1 VVWVLETRPFFA
13 GPMITGPQ
21 TTPPNQA
28 HPVCAAVSTDPTA
41 VSASDVAGDTPWTS
55 LGPIFLGNLPISQTT
70 PPQQPHAWRDCVER
84 FSPPH
89 RTYFCGSQANNGEY
103 SPLLSSNCPRQT
115 FRSSKATRR
124 ARFWARLRTKH
135 ILFWS
140 RLRIKPTLFWW
151 VPAAVVARAMITHD
165 D

>member
-1 VVWVLETRPFFA
+1 MVWVLETRPFFA

-70 PPQQPHAWRDCVER
+70 PPQQPHASCDSVKR
-84 FSPPH
+84 FSRPAARIFVVLRQTMVNIVPSYH
-89 RTYFCGSQANNGEY
+89 PIARAKLSGQAKQRDALVFGHDFAPNIYFFGHDFASNRRSFGG
-103 SPLLSSNCPRQT
+103 SPLQ
-115 FRSSKATRR
+115 F
-124 ARFWARLRTKH
+124 F
-135 ILFWS
+135 
-140 RLRIKPTLFWW
+140 
-151 VPAAVVARAMITHD
+151 PAQ
-165 D
+165 

>member
-1 VVWVLETRPFFA
+1 MVWVLETRPFFA

-41 VSASDVAGDTPWTS
+41 VSASDVADSTPRAT
-55 LGPIFLGNLPISQTT
+55 LGPFFRGYLPISQTT
-70 PPQQPHAWRDCVER
+70 PPPTTPRVARLCGTIL
-84 FSPPH
+84 PP
-89 RTYFCGSQANNGEY
+89 RRPYFFVSQANHGEY

-151 VPAAVVARAMITHD
+151 VPAAVPPAQ
-165 D
+165 